1 MKNLKNEKIVKEY
14 REALEAAKPINK
26 KLEEELRKLIRS
38 GENLSNYEL
47 WLNKKCGVM
56 IKTSYIIE
64 TYLKDFEKE
73 KISAPPYKDEDLV
86 YVLVKKEEV

>member
-1 MKNLKNEKIVKEY
+1 MKNLKNERVVKEY
-14 REALEAAKPINK
+14 RKALEEVKPINK
-26 KLEEELRKLIRS
+26 KLEDELRNIIRS
-38 GENLSNYEL
+38 GESLSNYEL
-47 WLNKKCGVM
+47 WVNKKCGVM

-86 YVLVKKEEV
+86 YVLIKKS

>member
-1 MKNLKNEKIVKEY
+1 MKNLKNERVVKEY
-14 REALEAAKPINK
+14 RKALKEAKPINK
-26 KLEEELRKLIRS
+26 KLEDELRNIIRS
-38 GENLSNYEL
+38 GESLSNYEL
-47 WLNKKCGVM
+47 WVNKKCGVM

-86 YVLVKKEEV
+86 YVLIKKS